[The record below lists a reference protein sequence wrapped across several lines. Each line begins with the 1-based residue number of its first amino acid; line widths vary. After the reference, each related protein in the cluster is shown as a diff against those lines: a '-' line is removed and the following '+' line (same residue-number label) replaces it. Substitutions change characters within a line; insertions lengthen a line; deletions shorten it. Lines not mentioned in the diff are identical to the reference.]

1 MSLSHL
7 EEEPEIVQVEIKK
20 TDDNDDNNKHV
31 YIQLPDTIMEFQDYT
46 KEKVN
51 TLWNFMKPRIVSC
64 IHKIEAVPKEEYK
77 IIIHSV
83 MDINLEQEKKHS
95 TYSLDNDL

>member
-1 MSLSHL
+1 MSLPDL
-7 EEEPEIVQVEIKK
+7 KEEPEIVQI
-20 TDDNDDNNKHV
+20 DNNDVPDKRV

-46 KEKVN
+46 SNKIN

-77 IIIHSV
+77 TIIHSV
-83 MDINLEQEKKHS
+83 MNVNLKQQKDHL

>member
-1 MSLSHL
+1 MSLPDL
-7 EEEPEIVQVEIKK
+7 KEEPEIVQL
-20 TDDNDDNNKHV
+20 DNNDISDKHV
-31 YIQLPDTIMEFQDYT
+31 YIQFQDYT
-46 KEKVN
+46 SKKIN
-51 TLWNFMKPRIVSC
+51 TIWNFMKPRIVSC

-77 IIIHSV
+77 NIIHSV

>member
-1 MSLSHL
+1 MSLPDL
-7 EEEPEIVQVEIKK
+7 KEEPEIVQL
-20 TDDNDDNNKHV
+20 DNNDISDKHV

-46 KEKVN
+46 SKKIS
-51 TLWNFMKPRIVSC
+51 TLWNFMKPRVVSC

-77 IIIHSV
+77 NIIHSV

>member
-1 MSLSHL
+1 MSLPDL
-7 EEEPEIVQVEIKK
+7 KEEPEIVQIESKK
-20 TDDNDDNNKHV
+20 IDNNDVPDKRV

-46 KEKVN
+46 SKKIN
-51 TLWNFMKPRIVSC
+51 TIWNFMKPRIVSC